1 MDPQMMVVGV
11 GWLFVSYYY
20 FQVLV
25 EVELVGLVLVRLM
38 VMQLSEISQE
48 VDAIYFLKNV

>member
-1 MDPQMMVVGV
+1 MMVVGV
-11 GWLFVSYYY
+11 EWLFVSYYY
-20 FQVLV
+20 FRVLV